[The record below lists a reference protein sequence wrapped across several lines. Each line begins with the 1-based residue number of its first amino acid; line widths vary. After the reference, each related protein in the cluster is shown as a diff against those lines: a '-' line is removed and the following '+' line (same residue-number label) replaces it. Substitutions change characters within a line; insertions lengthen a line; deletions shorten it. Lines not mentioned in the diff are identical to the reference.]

1 MKALLHGLVL
11 TAAIFLVSVAGSSD
25 AKAVPP
31 RPSKPR
37 SVPEPATLGLA
48 AAGVVAL
55 VAARRRNK

>member
-25 AKAVPP
+25 ANAGP